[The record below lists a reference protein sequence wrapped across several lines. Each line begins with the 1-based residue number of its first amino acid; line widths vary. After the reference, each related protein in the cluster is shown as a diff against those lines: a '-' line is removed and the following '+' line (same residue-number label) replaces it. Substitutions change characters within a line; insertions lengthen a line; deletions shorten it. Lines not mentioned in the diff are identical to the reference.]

1 VAQAAIRPSR
11 IAPPGPKGR
20 FLVGNA
26 FDFSRGDWLQFFVR
40 CVREHGDVVFFRF
53 LNVPICLL
61 THPDDIEH
69 VLVKN
74 SSNFAKSRNY
84 HALKPI
90 LGNGLLTSE
99 GALWRKQRKLIQP
112 SFRHESI
119 AAYAKV
125 MADSAQQMLTGWRD
139 GHTRDVHQEMM
150 GLTLEVVAKSLF
162 GTDVSQEA
170 GKVEQAMRDLT
181 NQLLVMPN
189 MAFFLPDFFPLPS
202 TLRLRRAVREL
213 NGIIYS
219 MIRARRAANSPSHDL
234 LQMLLD
240 AQDEDG
246 RQMTDVQLRDEIM
259 TLFIAGHETTAIALS
274 WTWYLLAQNPEVE
287 GKLADELSHVLNGR
301 APGVSDLRALPYTEM
316 VVKETMR
323 LYPPAWVIGR
333 QALKD
338 FEVHGYQLP
347 AGTNVLV
354 SQWITQRDT
363 RFYPEPER
371 FNPDRWKD
379 DPIRSG
385 RLPRYAYFPFGSGPR
400 VCIGAGFAMMEATLL
415 LATIAQRFHL
425 TLAPHQ
431 SIEMLPL
438 VTLRPKHGIEM
449 MLQERLRRAWPQA
462 RTPVDFGPKSW

>member
-1 VAQAAIRPSR
+1 MTQAAILPSR
-11 IAPPGPKGR
+11 VVPPGPKGR

-26 FDFSRGDWLQFFVR
+26 LDFSRGDWLEFFVR
-40 CVREHGDVVFFRF
+40 CAREHGDVVFFRF
-53 LNVPICLL
+53 LNVPMCLL
-61 THPDDIEH
+61 THPDDIED

-74 SSNFAKSRNY
+74 SSNFVKSRNY

-90 LGNGLLTSE
+90 LGKGLLISE
-99 GALWRKQRKLIQP
+99 GAFWQKQRKLVQP

-119 AAYAKV
+119 AAYADV
-125 MADSAQQMLTGWRD
+125 MADSARQMLTGWRD
-139 GHTRDVHQEMM
+139 GQTRDVHQEMI
-150 GLTLEVVAKSLF
+150 GLTLEIVAKSLF
-162 GTDVSQEA
+162 GTDVSREA
-170 GKVEQAMRDLT
+170 GKVGQAMRDLT
-181 NQLLVMPN
+181 NQLLAMPN
-189 MAFFLPDFFPLPS
+189 IAFFLPEFFPLPS

-219 MIRARRAANSPSHDL
+219 MIRARRAGNSPSHDL

-246 RQMTDVQLRDEIM
+246 SQMTDEQLRDEMM

-274 WTWYLLAQNPEVE
+274 WTWYLLAQNLEVE
-287 GKLADELSHVLNGR
+287 GKLADELTRVLNGR
-301 APGVSDLRALPYTEM
+301 APGISDLRALPYTEM

-338 FEVHGYQLP
+338 FEVHGYRLL
-347 AGTNVLV
+347 AGTNVLLA
-354 SQWITQRDT
+354 QWITQRDA

-425 TLAPHQ
+425 TLASGH

-438 VTLRPKHGIEM
+438 VTLRPKHGIKM
-449 MLQERLRRAWPQA
+449 ILQERRR
-462 RTPVDFGPKSW
+462 RM